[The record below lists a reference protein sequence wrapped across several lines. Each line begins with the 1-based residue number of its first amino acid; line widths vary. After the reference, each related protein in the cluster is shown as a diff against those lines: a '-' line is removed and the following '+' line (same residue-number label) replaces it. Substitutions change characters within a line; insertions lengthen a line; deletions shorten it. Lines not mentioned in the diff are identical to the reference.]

1 MGKVF
6 TTQRRVEFR
15 DTDAGGIVH
24 FSAYLCYMEQA
35 EHEFLRSVGLSV
47 VQPHP
52 SGGYISWPRVKVE
65 CSYAAPA
72 RFEELLSITL
82 RITRLGSKS
91 VTYES
96 EFRSG
101 QDSLVAK
108 GSMVVV
114 CCHIKDHGKSIV
126 SIDIPDSPRAIL
138 AQYLNCDSNY

>member
-15 DTDAGGIVH
+15 DTDASGIVH

-47 VQPHP
+47 LQPHP
-52 SGGYISWPRVKVE
+52 SCGYISWPRVKAE

-82 RITRLGSKS
+82 RIARLGSKS
-91 VTYES
+91 VTYQF

-101 QDSLVAK
+101 QDNVVAN
-108 GSMVVV
+108 GNIVVV
-114 CCHIKDHGKSIV
+114 CCHIKDYGNSIV
-126 SIDIPDSPRAIL
+126 SVEIPDSHRTIL
-138 AQYLNCDSNY
+138 AQYLNCDSN